1 MHGHPLQRAR
11 FTPPHLKI
19 KGEEHNS
26 KMNSIYFPLKCG
38 CLCFVFVTH
47 IQYTTSQ
54 HEPKKEPA
62 TPPSLLAS
70 SNYLALSLFVSATLS
85 FIISSQG
92 FTDVI
97 PFLPLIMSTRFT
109 KTPCDKCVTS
119 TFEIDLARGLFSN
132 RPGCLPGSQLSC
144 DHSLSFNTWQ
154 GVNSVR
160 HNSVCI
166 AYLHLDC

>member
-1 MHGHPLQRAR
+1 MHGHPLQRAC

-19 KGEEHNS
+19 RGKEHNS

-38 CLCFVFVTH
+38 WRCLCFVFVTH

-119 TFEIDLARGLFSN
+119 TFEIEMARGLFQT
-132 RPGCLPGSQLSC
+132 GQAACLAASSAATT
-144 DHSLSFNTWQ
+144 HS
-154 GVNSVR
+154 
-160 HNSVCI
+160 
-166 AYLHLDC
+166 HLTLGKELIQFDTTACV